1 MNVYTHLGCAVN
13 SGPPDTPARLHHAST
28 SDGTYRPPAQRG
40 QRRAQCA
47 RQRVLQLRSLPVSK
61 TVLARE
67 LDARSC
73 MLVRKHQEPWRERH
87 TSRSFPTILCR
98 FHPHK
103 SLVPNDIRLTELG
116 IGTCARVVSVAAPE
130 GGAPVELGRR
140 LAELGFL
147 PGEAVRIV
155 AKGLMAKAPIAVRIG
170 TGTFA
175 LRLFEA
181 ACIRVC
187 PEQPQPA

>member
-1 MNVYTHLGCAVN
+1 MLTTAQ
-13 SGPPDTPARLHHAST
+13 SSIPIPAS
-28 SDGTYRPPAQRG
+28 S
-40 QRRAQCA
+40 
-47 RQRVLQLRSLPVSK
+47 
-61 TVLARE
+61 
-67 LDARSC
+67 
-73 MLVRKHQEPWRERH
+73 
-87 TSRSFPTILCR
+87 
-98 FHPHK
+98 
-103 SLVPNDIRLTELG
+103 DIRLTDLRL
-116 IGTCARVVSVAAPE
+116 GTCARVVSVAA
-130 GGAPVELGRR
+130 ADAATPVELGRR

-155 AKGLMAKAPIAVRIG
+155 ARGLMARAPIAVRIG

>member
-1 MNVYTHLGCAVN
+1 MLTTSQSPV
-13 SGPPDTPARLHHAST
+13 PALASA
-28 SDGTYRPPAQRG
+28 D
-40 QRRAQCA
+40 
-47 RQRVLQLRSLPVSK
+47 
-61 TVLARE
+61 
-67 LDARSC
+67 
-73 MLVRKHQEPWRERH
+73 M
-87 TSRSFPTILCR
+87 
-98 FHPHK
+98 
-103 SLVPNDIRLTELG
+103 RLTDLKLG
-116 IGTCARVVSVAAPE
+116 TRARVVSVTAADAAAP
-130 GGAPVELGRR
+130 AELGRR

-155 AKGLMAKAPIAVRIG
+155 ARGLMARAPIAVRIG

>member
-1 MNVYTHLGCAVN
+1 MLTTAK
-13 SGPPDTPARLHHAST
+13 STASAA
-28 SDGTYRPPAQRG
+28 SAPE
-40 QRRAQCA
+40 
-47 RQRVLQLRSLPVSK
+47 V
-61 TVLARE
+61 
-67 LDARSC
+67 
-73 MLVRKHQEPWRERH
+73 
-87 TSRSFPTILCR
+87 
-98 FHPHK
+98 
-103 SLVPNDIRLTELG
+103 RLTELG
-116 IGTCARVVSVAAPE
+116 VGTCARVVSVAATD
-130 GGAPVELGRR
+130 AATPVELGRR

-155 AKGLMAKAPIAVRIG
+155 AKGLMARAPIAVRIG